1 MKAVFI
7 GFCTPGR
14 LDSGRAVLETGNG
27 ADRAHGGNN
36 AKQRKEACRQ
46 CGGTTDCGW
55 VAKMDRQHEKVWA
68 LEALGAPRP
77 GRGFDEAVGEAL
89 DYMDYH
95 FAPESG

>member
-1 MKAVFI
+1 
-7 GFCTPGR
+7 
-14 LDSGRAVLETGNG
+14 
-27 ADRAHGGNN
+27 
-36 AKQRKEACRQ
+36 
-46 CGGTTDCGW
+46 
-55 VAKMDRQHEKVWA
+55 MDRQHEKVWA